1 MFTKMKN
8 IDTAFRHVRG
18 FTIAVILSCAAITCY
33 ALYKSFSSVAL
44 MQDKVYI
51 LANGKALE
59 AYASDRK
66 DNVPV
71 EARDHVKTF
80 HQHFFT
86 LDPDDKVIKANVTKA
101 LYLADS
107 SVKRIYDDL
116 KENGYYSGIISGN
129 ISQTVMI
136 DSIKID
142 IEQYPYRFKCFARQN
157 IIRTT
162 SILNRNLVTEGTLRN
177 VSRSDN
183 NPHGFLIERFN
194 TLENKDLGT
203 VNRKP

>member
-18 FTIAVILSCAAITCY
+18 FTIFVVLGCTVITCY
-33 ALYKSFSSVAL
+33 ALYKSFTSVAL

-71 EARDHVKTF
+71 EARDHIKTF
-80 HQHFFT
+80 HQFFFS
-86 LDPDDKVIKANVTKA
+86 LDPDDKVIKINITKA
-101 LYLADS
+101 LYLADN

-129 ISQTVMI
+129 ISQTVAI
-136 DSIKID
+136 DSIRID
-142 IEQYPYRFKCFARQN
+142 INEYPYRFKCFARQN

-162 SILNRNLVTEGTLRN
+162 SILNRNLITEGTLRN

>member
-1 MFTKMKN
+1 MKN

-18 FTIAVILSCAAITCY
+18 FTMLVITGSTVITCY
-33 ALYKSFSSVAL
+33 ALYKSFSAVAL

-80 HQHFFT
+80 HQYFFS
-86 LDPDDKVIKANVTKA
+86 LDPDDKVIKANVTKS
-101 LYLADS
+101 LYLADN

-129 ISQTVMI
+129 ISQTVLI
-136 DSIKID
+136 DSVKID
-142 IEQYPYRFKCFARQN
+142 INEYPYRFKCYARQN

-162 SILNRNLVTEGTLRN
+162 SILNRNLITEGTLRN

-194 TLENKDLGT
+194 TIENKDLGT
-203 VNRKP
+203 LNRKP